1 VVEDDTRPRS
11 DGAAILAAVRAI
23 GTATDS
29 YRRAVIAECGLGTAD
44 LVTLSL
50 LQREEPQQAGRI
62 GESTGLTP
70 GSVTALLDRLED
82 GGYLTRI
89 RTDHDR
95 RSLDVRL
102 TPTGR
107 ALGNAVIDAVLPAM
121 QRIADELGP
130 DGCRIVLTAFGKIS
144 ATLNELATDP
154 QLRLP
159 GPTDAPPT

>member
-1 VVEDDTRPRS
+1 MVDGDEARPG

-23 GTATDS
+23 GSATDS
-29 YRRAVIAECGLGTAD
+29 YRRAVIAESGLGTAD
-44 LVTLSL
+44 LATISL
-50 LQREEPQQAGRI
+50 LHRDEPQQASRI

-95 RSLDVRL
+95 RSLQVRL

-107 ALGNAVIDAVLPAM
+107 ALGNAVVDALLPAM
-121 QRIADELGP
+121 ERIAQELGP
-130 DGCRIVLTAFGKIS
+130 DGCRIALTAFAKINS
-144 ATLNELATDP
+144 ALHELATDP
-154 QLRLP
+154 QLGLP
-159 GPTDAPPT
+159 GPTT

>member
-1 VVEDDTRPRS
+1 VGDDAQRWS

-23 GTATDS
+23 GSATDS
-29 YRRAVIAECGLGTAD
+29 YRRAVIAESGLGTAD

-50 LQREEPQQAGRI
+50 LQREEPQQASRI

-82 GGYLTRI
+82 RGYLTRV

-95 RSLDVRL
+95 RSLEVRL

-107 ALGNAVIDAVLPAM
+107 ALGNAVINALLPAM
-121 QRIADELGP
+121 ERIADELGP
-130 DGCRIVLTAFGKIS
+130 DGCRIALTAFAKVS
-144 ATLNELATDP
+144 ATLNAFAADP
-154 QLRLP
+154 RLRLP
-159 GPTDAPPT
+159 EPR